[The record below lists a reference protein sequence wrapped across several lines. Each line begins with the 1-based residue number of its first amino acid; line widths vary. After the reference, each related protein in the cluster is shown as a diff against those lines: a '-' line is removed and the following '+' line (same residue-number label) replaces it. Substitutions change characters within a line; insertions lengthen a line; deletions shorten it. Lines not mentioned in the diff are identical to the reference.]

1 MNPVLTQLPKAQE
14 AYMATLQNWTEVD
27 TNELL
32 LAANTAINAAIAK
45 GILCVNLGNISDT
58 RQAEKAAIELQEIGY
73 RAVVVSGG
81 HSQQPDGSFKALTAI
96 HINWKMMPEN
106 TRDGYT
112 T

>member
-14 AYMATLQNWTEVD
+14 AYMATLQNWADVD

-32 LAANTAINAAIAK
+32 LSANTAINAAIAK
-45 GILCVNLGNISDT
+45 GVLCVNLGNISDM

-81 HSQQPDGSFKALTAI
+81 HSQQPDASFNALTAN
-96 HINWKMMPEN
+96 HINWKLMPKSPSP
-106 TRDGYT
+106 
-112 T
+112 